1 MRLFLASALLA
12 AAPLAGLAAPAMAA
26 PLQHFT
32 QDGEDYS
39 YSASRRADGVVV
51 LKGTVDS
58 TGDAFNLRVRGTQ
71 VDGRLGMSDVSFQ
84 VSRDTAARLASEVP
98 GDGAMATTL
107 AAN

>member
-1 MRLFLASALLA
+1 MRLVLASALLV

-32 QDGEDYS
+32 QDGEQYS
-39 YSASRRADGVVV
+39 YVAARRDDGVVV

-71 VDGRLGMSDVSFQ
+71 VDGRLGMSTVSFK
-84 VSRDTAARLASEVP
+84 VSRATADQLASEVP
-98 GDGAMATTL
+98 ADGAMPTTL

>member
-1 MRLFLASALLA
+1 MRLFLTSALLA
-12 AAPLAGLAAPAMAA
+12 VAPLAGFAAPAMAA

-32 QDGEDYS
+32 QGGEEYS
-39 YSASRRADGVVV
+39 YSAQRRADGLVV

-71 VDGRLGMSDVSFQ
+71 VDGTIGMSAVSFR
-84 VSRDTAARLASEVP
+84 VSHEIATRLTEEVP
-98 GDGAMATTL
+98 VGGAATTL